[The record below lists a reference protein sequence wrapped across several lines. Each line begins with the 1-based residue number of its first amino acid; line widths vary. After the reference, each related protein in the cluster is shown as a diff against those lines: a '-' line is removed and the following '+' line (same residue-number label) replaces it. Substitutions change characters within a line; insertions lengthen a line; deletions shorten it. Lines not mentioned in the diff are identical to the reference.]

1 MFATATVPFIN
12 SATWNLATAPGAV
25 QHAVIIALAMIGGA
39 FGTSLEG
46 DEKVSD
52 VACGRRQRERQ
63 RMLRQ
68 VSRPE
73 RGGRRG
79 PDTTDG

>member
-1 MFATATVPFIN
+1 
-12 SATWNLATAPGAV
+12 
-25 QHAVIIALAMIGGA
+25 MIGGA

-46 DEKVSD
+46 AGKVSD
-52 VACGRRQRERQ
+52 AACGRRQPERQ

-68 VSRPE
+68 MSRPE
-73 RGGRRG
+73 RGERRG

>member
-1 MFATATVPFIN
+1 
-12 SATWNLATAPGAV
+12 
-25 QHAVIIALAMIGGA
+25 MIGGA

-46 DEKVSD
+46 DEEVSD
-52 VACGRRQRERQ
+52 AAYGRRQRERQ

-68 VSRPE
+68 MSWPE
-73 RGGRRG
+73 RGGRRM

>member
-1 MFATATVPFIN
+1 MPH
-12 SATWNLATAPGAV
+12 WNA
-25 QHAVIIALAMIGGA
+25 IAMTGGA
-39 FGTSLEG
+39 FGISLG
-46 DEKVSD
+46 GAEKVSD
-52 VACGRRQRERQ
+52 AGCGPRQRERQ

-73 RGGRRG
+73 RGERRG